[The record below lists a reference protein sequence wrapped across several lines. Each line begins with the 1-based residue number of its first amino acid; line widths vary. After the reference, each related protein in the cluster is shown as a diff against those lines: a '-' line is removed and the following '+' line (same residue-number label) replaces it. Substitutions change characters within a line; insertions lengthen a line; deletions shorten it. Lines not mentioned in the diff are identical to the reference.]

1 MGKKISYSIM
11 AFALT
16 GIVLITSCLKD
27 KEPSVSFD
35 CTTSNTS
42 YTNTIKTVMDNNCVS
57 CHKTGGSASFLPLEN
72 YTQTKSSIDK
82 ITSRMNSS
90 SNPMPP
96 AGKLDQTTLDK
107 VSCWKT
113 KGLTE

>member
-35 CTTSNTS
+35 CTTSSTT
-42 YTNTIKTVMDNNCVS
+42 YTNTIKTIMDNNCVS
-57 CHKTGGSASFLPLEN
+57 CHKTGGSASMFLLEN
-72 YTQTKSSIDK
+72 YTQTKSGIDK
-82 ITSRMNSS
+82 IITRMNSS
-90 SNPMPP
+90 TNPMP
-96 AGKLDQTTLDK
+96 ASGKLDQTTLDK